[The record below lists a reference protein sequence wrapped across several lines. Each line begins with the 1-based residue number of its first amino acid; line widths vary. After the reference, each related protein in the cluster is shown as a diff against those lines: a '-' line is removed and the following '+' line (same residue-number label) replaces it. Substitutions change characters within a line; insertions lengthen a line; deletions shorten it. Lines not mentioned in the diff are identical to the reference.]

1 MNAGIDIHVDVQ
13 NPRVAAVLNF
23 LTNGFGYFYLRGERI
38 KGFTVF
44 IVLTFLSFSTSDA
57 VV

>member
-23 LTNGFGYFYLRGERI
+23 LTNGFGYFGSYPKSVIGVEGVE
-38 KGFTVF
+38 GF
-44 IVLTFLSFSTSDA
+44 
-57 VV
+57 